1 MRVVRIVL
9 LVIMTAL
16 MPWGAAQDA
25 PGNENPQA
33 QPADAQPAN
42 AQAATPSRPAGERR
56 RTGPGQETRQLLE
69 QVMIARLSKELS
81 LDDEQTVLLV
91 RRFAEQ
97 KQEIVSLNRER
108 QARMR
113 ALGAAVDEGKDEDLI
128 EERLAAVRDIDT
140 KLHIAK
146 TATLESLGEGLT
158 AWQRARLYLFLMQFE
173 NDMKRLLQQA
183 RERSQPAGEGR
194 PGRRANA
201 NAPQPEPETDADSDA
216 APAPEAAAGEP

>member
-1 MRVVRIVL
+1 MRVVGIVV
-9 LVIMTAL
+9 LVAMMAG
-16 MPWGAAQDA
+16 MPWGAAQDV
-25 PGNENPQA
+25 PDTGNAQA
-33 QPADAQPAN
+33 EPADAQAAAPAK
-42 AQAATPSRPAGERR
+42 PAGERR

-69 QVMIARLSKELS
+69 QVMIARLSKELA

-108 QARMR
+108 QTRMR
-113 ALGAAVDEGKDEDLI
+113 ALSAAVDEGKDEDLI

-158 AWQRARLYLFLMQFE
+158 SWQRARLYLFLMQFE
-173 NDMKRLLQQA
+173 SDMKRLLQQA

-194 PGRRANA
+194 PGRRN
-201 NAPQPEPETDADSDA
+201 NPSAPQPASDADTET
-216 APAPEAAAGEP
+216 APVQEPAAGEP